1 MLPANRSIN
10 ARRIVNEVVY
20 VAGIRPGRNVFHESD
35 CDLRA
40 ILRAIFLKGI
50 QLRRNG
56 NPLGQDW
63 RMARCKCSAL
73 AEGVAAVP
81 VHLAHFFL
89 MYLCSVRLEASRLL
103 LNKSGPAQ
111 CSST

>member
-1 MLPANRSIN
+1 
-10 ARRIVNEVVY
+10 
-20 VAGIRPGRNVFHESD
+20 
-35 CDLRA
+35 
-40 ILRAIFLKGI
+40 
-50 QLRRNG
+50 
-56 NPLGQDW
+56 
-63 RMARCKCSAL
+63 MARCKCSAL